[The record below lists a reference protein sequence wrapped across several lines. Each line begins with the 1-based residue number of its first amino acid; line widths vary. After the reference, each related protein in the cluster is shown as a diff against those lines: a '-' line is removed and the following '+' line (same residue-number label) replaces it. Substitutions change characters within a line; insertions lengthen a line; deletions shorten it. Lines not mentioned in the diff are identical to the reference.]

1 MIVTSGE
8 FDKVTR
14 VTCFRYGVIMSILV
28 DAATQPSF
36 AGGATKRSWQSLAAQ
51 HRKPQWGL

>member
-28 DAATQPSF
+28 VSMLLVS
-36 AGGATKRSWQSLAAQ
+36 RLL
-51 HRKPQWGL
+51 GLRLIRGLLFG

>member
-1 MIVTSGE
+1 
-8 FDKVTR
+8 
-14 VTCFRYGVIMSILV
+14 MSILV